1 MSDNFD
7 AIATTVKFPGQ
18 QDQVVDIGLEP
29 MAVAVDPAGPM
40 APPIRGDEV
49 TLPSQQRHQTQPGST
64 VEEPAMDEQRLGA
77 GALLPVR
84 KQGSIRGPCRV
95 HNSSQH
101 LGGHLHIQR

>member
-7 AIATTVKFPGQ
+7 AIATTVKFPGE

-64 VEEPAMDEQRLGA
+64 VEEPAMDE
-77 GALLPVR
+77 
-84 KQGSIRGPCRV
+84 
-95 HNSSQH
+95 
-101 LGGHLHIQR
+101 